1 VINNTLARRYA
12 KALVQIGSEDGLIDR
27 FRDELTAV
35 DRVFAANANL
45 KAVFANPAFTAEQK
59 KEIMKDLVAKVNC
72 SELVGNFLLLLV
84 DKNRVAFLDQ
94 IIHTYQTLAD
104 EQSGIIRP
112 VIKTAFALDDSQVA
126 SIQSALEKKS
136 GKKVIPQVTVDAT
149 LLGGVVTQIGDTA
162 FDSSVK
168 TQLKRI
174 QDILQKG

>member
-12 KALVQIGSEDGLIDR
+12 KALVQIGSEGGLIDR
-27 FRDELTAV
+27 FRDELSAI
-35 DRVFAANANL
+35 DSIFSANANL
-45 KAVFANPAFTAEQK
+45 KAVFANPAYTAEQK
-59 KEIMKDLVAKVNC
+59 KEIMKDLITKVKC

-94 IIHTYQTLAD
+94 IVQTYETLAD

-112 VIKTAFALDDSQVA
+112 IIKTAFELDATQVA

-136 GKKVIPQVTVDAT
+136 GKKVVAQVTVDQS

>member
-12 KALVQIGSEDGLIDR
+12 KALVQIGSEGGLIDR
-27 FRDELTAV
+27 FRDELTAI
-35 DRVFAANANL
+35 DRIFSVNADL
-45 KAVFANPAFTAEQK
+45 RAVFANPAFTAEQK
-59 KEIMKDLVAKVNC
+59 KEIMKDIIARVKC

-94 IIHTYQTLAD
+94 IVHTYETLAD

-112 VIKTAFALDDSQVA
+112 IIKTAFALDASQVA
-126 SIQSALEKKS
+126 AIQEALEKKS
-136 GKKVIPQVTVDAT
+136 GKKVIAQVSVDQS

>member
-1 VINNTLARRYA
+1 MINNTLARRYA

-27 FRDELTAV
+27 FRDELTAIE
-35 DRVFAANANL
+35 RVFSTNANL
-45 KAVFANPAFTAEQK
+45 KAVFANPAFTSEQK
-59 KEIMKDLVAKVNC
+59 KEIMKELIVKVDC
-72 SELVGNFLLLLV
+72 SGLVGNFLLLLV

-94 IIHTYQTLAD
+94 IVHTYETLAD

-112 VIKTAFALDDSQVA
+112 IIKTAFALDAGQVA

-136 GKKVIPQVTVDAT
+136 GKKVIPQVTVDQS
-149 LLGGVVTQIGDTA
+149 LLGVVVTQIGDTA

>member
-27 FRDELTAV
+27 FRDELTAIE
-35 DRVFAANANL
+35 RVFSANADL
-45 KAVFANPAFTAEQK
+45 KAVFSNPAFTAEQK
-59 KEIMKDLVAKVNC
+59 KDIMKDLIAKVEC

-94 IIHTYQTLAD
+94 IVHTYETLAD

-112 VIKTAFALDDSQVA
+112 VIRTAFALDAGQVA
-126 SIQSALEKKS
+126 SIQGALEKKS
-136 GKKVIPQVTVDAT
+136 GKKVIPQVTVDQS

>member
-1 VINNTLARRYA
+1 MINNTLARRYA
-12 KALVQIGSEDGLIDR
+12 KALVQIGSEGGLIDR
-27 FRDELTAV
+27 FRDELTAIE
-35 DRVFAANANL
+35 RVFSANADL
-45 KAVFANPAFTAEQK
+45 KAVFSNPAFTAEQK
-59 KEIMKDLVAKVNC
+59 KDIMKDLIAKVEC

-94 IIHTYQTLAD
+94 IVHTYETLAD

-112 VIKTAFALDDSQVA
+112 VIRTAFALDAGQVA
-126 SIQSALEKKS
+126 SIQGALEKKS
-136 GKKVIPQVTVDAT
+136 GKKVIPQVTVDQS

>member
-1 VINNTLARRYA
+1 MINNTLARRYA

-27 FRDELTAV
+27 FREELTAIE
-35 DRVFAANANL
+35 RVFSANADL
-45 KAVFANPAFTAEQK
+45 KAVFSNPAFTADQK
-59 KEIMKDLVAKVNC
+59 KDIMKDLVAKVKC

-94 IIHTYQTLAD
+94 IVQTYETLAD

-112 VIKTAFALDDSQVA
+112 IIKTAFALDDSKVA
-126 SIQSALEKKS
+126 SIQNVLEKKS
-136 GKKVIPQVTVDAT
+136 GKKVIPQVSVDPS

>member
-27 FRDELTAV
+27 FRDELTAIE
-35 DRVFAANANL
+35 RVFSANADL
-45 KAVFANPAFTAEQK
+45 KAVFANPAFTSEQK
-59 KEIMKDLVAKVNC
+59 KEIMRELVAKVNC

-94 IIHTYQTLAD
+94 IVHTYATLAD

-112 VIKTAFALDDSQVA
+112 VIRTAFALDDSQVA

-136 GKKVIPQVTVDAT
+136 GKKVIPQVTVDQSI
-149 LLGGVVTQIGDTA
+149 LGGVITQIGDTA

>member
-1 VINNTLARRYA
+1 MINNTLARRYA
-12 KALVQIGSEDGLIDR
+12 KALVQIGTEGGLIDR
-27 FRDELTAV
+27 FRDELTAI
-35 DRVFAANANL
+35 DRVFSSNTDL
-45 KAVFANPAFTAEQK
+45 KSVFANPAFTAEQK
-59 KEIMKDLVAKVNC
+59 KDIMKDLIARVKC
-72 SELVGNFLLLLV
+72 SDLVGNFLLLLV

-94 IIHTYQTLAD
+94 IVHTYETLAD

-112 VIKTAFALDDSQVA
+112 IIKTAFALDAGQVA

-136 GKKVIPQVTVDAT
+136 GKKVIPQVTVDQS

>member
-35 DRVFAANANL
+35 DRVF
-45 KAVFANPAFTAEQK
+45 TEQK
-59 KEIMKDLVAKVNC
+59 KEIMKDLIAKVKC
-72 SELVGNFLLLLV
+72 SELIGNFLLLLV

-94 IIHTYQTLAD
+94 IVHTYETLAD

-112 VIKTAFALDDSQVA
+112 LIKTAFALDAGQVS

-136 GKKVIPQVTVDAT
+136 GKKVIPQVTVDQS

>member
-1 VINNTLARRYA
+1 MINNTLARRYA
-12 KALVQIGSEDGLIDR
+12 KALVQIGTEGGLIDL
-27 FRDELTAV
+27 FRDELRAV
-35 DRVFAANANL
+35 ERIFSASADL

-59 KEIMKDLVAKVNC
+59 KEIMKGLIAKVKC
-72 SELVGNFLLLLV
+72 SEMVGNFLLLLV

-94 IIHTYQTLAD
+94 IVHTYETLAD

-112 VIKTAFALDDSQVA
+112 IIRTAFALDASQVS
-126 SIQSALEKKS
+126 SIQSALEKKT
-136 GKKVIPQVTVDAT
+136 GKKVIPQVTVDQN

>member
-1 VINNTLARRYA
+1 MINNTLARRYA

-27 FRDELTAV
+27 FRDELTAI
-35 DRVFAANANL
+35 DRIFSSNADL
-45 KAVFANPAFTAEQK
+45 KSVFANPAFTAEQK
-59 KEIMKDLVAKVNC
+59 KEIMKDLIARVKC

-84 DKNRVAFLDQ
+84 DKNRVAFLEQ
-94 IIHTYQTLAD
+94 IVHTYETLAD

-112 VIKTAFALDDSQVA
+112 VIRTAFALDAAQVA

-136 GKKVIPQVTVDAT
+136 GKKVIPQVTVDQS

>member
-12 KALVQIGSEDGLIDR
+12 KALVQLGSEEGLIDR
-27 FRDELTAV
+27 FRDELTAIE
-35 DRVFAANANL
+35 RVFSANADL

-59 KEIMKDLVAKVNC
+59 KEIMKDLVAKVKC

-94 IIHTYQTLAD
+94 IVHSYETLAD

-112 VIKTAFALDDSQVA
+112 VIRTAFALDAGQVA
-126 SIQSALEKKS
+126 SIQGALEKKS
-136 GKKVIPQVTVDAT
+136 GKKVIPQVTLDQS
-149 LLGGVVTQIGDTA
+149 LLGGVVTQIGDTV

>member
-1 VINNTLARRYA
+1 MINNTLARRYA

-27 FRDELTAV
+27 FRDELTAIE
-35 DRVFAANANL
+35 RVFSANADL
-45 KAVFANPAFTAEQK
+45 KAVFANPAFTSEQK
-59 KEIMKDLVAKVNC
+59 KEIMKELIAKVNC

-94 IIHTYQTLAD
+94 IVHTYATLAD

-112 VIKTAFALDDSQVA
+112 VIRTAFALDDSQIA

-136 GKKVIPQVTVDAT
+136 GKKVIPQVTVDQSI
-149 LLGGVVTQIGDTA
+149 LGGVITQIGDTA